1 MSFGYLGDT
10 STKIKQVK
18 KNDGILSIDDVLQ
31 LESVGHIGESL
42 QFIANQTHSSD
53 VSTIDFTSIKESEF
67 DTHVLHIKNFGFET
81 SIGRIGI
88 QLYESG
94 TLETAGVYKYE
105 VQYIESTGGNG
116 VQTQTAY
123 EYMQIEFQLSTA
135 GTLNAV
141 VYLHNLGNSAK
152 YSFITFKETMQ
163 GASYLSTRYGGGC
176 MPQASTV
183 DGLRIMRS
191 GSNDFTS
198 FDIDLYGVKKV
209 WVL

>member
-1 MSFGYLGDT
+1 MPFGYIGQNQ
-10 STKIKQVK
+10 TKQKVKNSGVLSSFEISHLEKQ
-18 KNDGILSIDDVLQ
+18 GYAGGS
-31 LESVGHIGESL
+31 LE
-42 QFIANQTHSSD
+42 FIANQTHSSD
-53 VSTIDFTSIKESEF
+53 VSVIDFTSIKESEY

-105 VQYIESTGGNG
+105 VQYLESTGGNG

-135 GTLNAV
+135 GVMNAI

-152 YSFITFKETMQ
+152 YSFITFHEGMQ
-163 GASYLSTRYGGGC
+163 AASYFSTRYGGGC
-176 MPQASTV
+176 LPQASTV

-198 FDIDLYGVKKV
+198 FDIDLYGVKK
-209 WVL
+209 